1 MVTLQTCKGSYLGTL
16 SRPLKDK
23 PVYMTPFDA
32 FLMCSELLP
41 FENGFPETSAPFLQG
56 RGLALLPPRDLVT

>member
-1 MVTLQTCKGSYLGTL
+1 MVTLLACKGSYLGTL
-16 SRPLKDK
+16 SMPLKDK

-41 FENGFPETSAPFLQG
+41 FEYGSSGTSALFSG
-56 RGLALLPPRDLVT
+56 